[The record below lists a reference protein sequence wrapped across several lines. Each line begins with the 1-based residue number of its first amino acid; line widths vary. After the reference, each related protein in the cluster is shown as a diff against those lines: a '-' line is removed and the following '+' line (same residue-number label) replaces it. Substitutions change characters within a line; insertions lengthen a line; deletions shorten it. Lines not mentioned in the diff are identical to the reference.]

1 MVRLGLTTIVAAALA
16 AAPLGGCIIE
26 SDDGDSTITVT
37 NVSDYD
43 IYDLFVAEV
52 GDRNWGPDLL
62 GSGVLERRGDSITIA
77 VECGTYDVLV
87 VDDTETECILG
98 NLDLCFEDSEWV
110 IDNVTLDTC
119 AFNPLTS
126 TRTKV
131 ADSPTTTDDQAVS
144 SPLQ

>member
-37 NVSDYD
+37 NLSDYD
-43 IYDLFVAEV
+43 IYDLYVAEV
-52 GDRNWGPDLL
+52 GDRDWGPDLL
-62 GSGVLERRGDSITIA
+62 GGGVLERRGDSITII

-87 VDDTETECILG
+87 VDDTETDCILG
-98 NLDLCFEDSEWV
+98 NLDLCFDDSEWV
-110 IDNVTLDTC
+110 IDNATLDTC

-131 ADSPTTTDDQAVS
+131 AESPTAAEANS
-144 SPLQ
+144 SSLQ